1 MNNLLTVLVQHF
13 EQESK
18 REKSIVQPGNKHV
31 FDACMEILEPTLDFE
46 EKMTLMDYHLCYN
59 NALDGARQGNLDSST
74 FWLNKAEELPTFEK
88 PILKKLLDVNKIPAI
103 AYHLYKEGDY
113 DKAIEMLIETIEI
126 SGALGREGNIDYMVW
141 GQMEDYINIFRAL
154 CTKKDQAGAIT
165 YAQAILLAGAV
176 GKHTTDVVENVSS
189 ELLLKAEIPF
199 LSYATGDILMRLLKF
214 ENLDR
219 AAIVKAV
226 FQPLWDLEDWT
237 NCPLKGYEEAVFA
250 LKYWTEGDTKAFA
263 AAIEKLLPNLAQQ
276 SNILQFYILEA
287 LLPSITTCEN
297 TELKESLKKYI
308 SDYYINNLELSQ
320 FILLHHSKLNFELV
334 AI

>member
-1 MNNLLTVLVQHF
+1 MNNLLAVLEQHF
-13 EQESK
+13 DQESK

-74 FWLNKAEELPTFEK
+74 FWLNKAEELPTFDK

-103 AYHLYKEGDY
+103 AYHFYKEGKY
-113 DKAIEMLIETIEI
+113 DEAIEMLIETIEI

-154 CTKKDQAGAIT
+154 CTKKDKEGAIK
-165 YAQAILLAGAV
+165 YAQAILLAGAT
-176 GKHTTDVVENVSS
+176 GKHTTGVLENVSS
-189 ELLLKAEIPF
+189 ELLLKAEIQF

-214 ENLDR
+214 EGMDR
-219 AAIVKAV
+219 VAIVKAI
-226 FQPLWDLEDWT
+226 FQPLWDLENWT
-237 NCPLKGYEEAVFA
+237 NCPLEGYKEAVFA
-250 LKYWTEGDTKAFA
+250 LKYWAEQDTEAFA

-276 SNILQFYILEA
+276 SNMLQFYILEA
-287 LLPSITTCEN
+287 LLPLIVAYEN
-297 TELKESLKKYI
+297 KEIKGSLKNYI
-308 SDYYINNLELSQ
+308 SNYYLNDLELSQ
-320 FILLHHSKLNFELV
+320 HILLHHSKLNFEVV